1 MNTEAV
7 PKRWFW
13 RTAAVAILAAAPAA
27 ALAGGAVT
35 PERAQRA
42 IVTVEDPLEQ
52 ETTLS
57 TRRVT
62 PSTRGVFR
70 TPWNDTYL
78 HAYVHR
84 GTGEVRFEVRQTFN
98 YLGGYRHYEGV
109 NYETA
114 GLPATA
120 KVRLIDGNKD
130 LCQAVEFAM
139 TCLEKVVFE
148 VDEAELR
155 RIADAA
161 GGDRPD
167 AWELKF
173 KATYGQDHRAAVP
186 MAEIK
191 ALLGAVESYRLA
203 RNLRAPHSELAFN
216 DADAAR

>member
-1 MNTEAV
+1 MNTEAA

-13 RTAAVAILAAAPAA
+13 RAAAVAVLAAAPAA
-27 ALAGGAVT
+27 ALAAGKVT
-35 PERAQRA
+35 PERAQQA

-57 TRRVT
+57 TRRVA

-70 TPWNDTYL
+70 TPYNDTYL

-84 GTGEVRFEVRQTFN
+84 GTGKVRFEVRQSFN
-98 YLGGYRHYEGV
+98 YVGGYRHYEAV

-114 GLPATA
+114 DLPATA

-130 LCQAVEFAM
+130 HCQAVEFAM

-148 VDEAELR
+148 VDEAEMR
-155 RIADAA
+155 RIAEAS

-186 MAEIK
+186 TAEIK
-191 ALLGAVESYRLA
+191 GLLRAVDSYRVA
-203 RNLRAPHSELAFN
+203 RNLHAPHSELAFN
-216 DADAAR
+216 NADAAR